1 MSSEN
6 ILRLNQLLDTNGY
19 KASIRTKRDA
29 VYIRGTFLD
38 RDGIRKRKEIALNA
52 KIYDFATCRDR
63 VNNFYIEYE
72 KDKCLPKEFSWN
84 KKTVIKEVKR
94 NTVGKAREQ
103 FIKDFWERKGVTEE
117 SEQTTESKRTLKSYE
132 VQLNKLDEYKD
143 STLTPDL
150 LAQVI
155 LDKSKANSKPRN
167 DMCKIFKRLGKLY
180 FVENDLK
187 EIDKIRGQW
196 KPNQRQ
202 RLNEDEAI
210 ELIDKLRENKNYG
223 WLTAAVFIYG
233 CRPMEAFTLN
243 IQKGG
248 SAIAVNCPKAKA
260 KHIKYPVAL
269 GIEKDNFNPDPLL
282 DRWDM
287 YNVERIYSWSLE
299 KNDYD
304 SEVCRSK
311 VEAWTKWL
319 RKNGVT
325 NFGLVDL
332 RHYWGIRSI
341 YAEIDIRAAIKS
353 LGHSQQVHTDTY
365 NSTYDLIDAIKQQ
378 KKLSK

>member
-38 RDGIRKRKEIALNA
+38 RDGTRKRKEIALNS

-63 VNNFYIEYE
+63 INNFYIEYE

-155 LDKSKANSKPRN
+155 LDKSKANSNQEMICAK
-167 DMCKIFKRLGKLY
+167 F
-180 FVENDLK
+180 LK
-187 EIDKIRGQW
+187 D
-196 KPNQRQ
+196 
-202 RLNEDEAI
+202 
-210 ELIDKLRENKNYG
+210 
-223 WLTAAVFIYG
+223 
-233 CRPMEAFTLN
+233 
-243 IQKGG
+243 
-248 SAIAVNCPKAKA
+248 
-260 KHIKYPVAL
+260 
-269 GIEKDNFNPDPLL
+269 
-282 DRWDM
+282 
-287 YNVERIYSWSLE
+287 
-299 KNDYD
+299 
-304 SEVCRSK
+304 
-311 VEAWTKWL
+311 
-319 RKNGVT
+319 
-325 NFGLVDL
+325 
-332 RHYWGIRSI
+332 
-341 YAEIDIRAAIKS
+341 
-353 LGHSQQVHTDTY
+353 
-365 NSTYDLIDAIKQQ
+365 
-378 KKLSK
+378 